1 MLVTQQPVLRRF
13 WYPVIPLGQLDDGPK
28 PFTLL
33 GEKLVLWKN
42 AAGEPLALADRCCH
56 RHAQLSRGWID
67 GDHIVCGYHGWTYD
81 GSGRCVRIPQTPDRP
96 ARGQVPSYRCRAA
109 YDYAWVCLDEPIA
122 DLPEFEEAGRA
133 GYRMFHEFY
142 EPWACAGLRIMEN
155 SFDNAHF
162 SFVHQNTFGKADDP
176 IPAALEI
183 TEDDAGFLMHAVA
196 PVKNPDAQKKALNMD
211 SDETERD
218 MHSRWYLPFGRKLQI
233 TYPNGVVHAIVTW
246 ATPIDDA
253 NSQICQFVYRSDS
266 EADSPAAGII
276 AFDREVTG
284 EDQYILESTNFDV
297 PLDTSS
303 GEELHMPSDKP
314 GLVMRQ
320 RLRKLLEAHGE
331 HEVRH
336 PEQAAIA

>member
-13 WYPVIPLGQLDDGPK
+13 WYPVMPLGELDSGPQ

-33 GEKLVLWKN
+33 GEKIVLWKN
-42 AAGEPLALADRCCH
+42 TAGEPVALADRCCH
-56 RHAQLSRGWID
+56 RQAQLSRGWVD
-67 GDHIVCGYHGWTYD
+67 GDQIVCGYHGWCYD
-81 GSGRCVRIPQTPDRP
+81 ASGACVKIPQTPDRP
-96 ARGQVPSYRCRAA
+96 ARGQVAA
-109 YDYAWVCLDEPIA
+109 FHCEARYDYVWVCLDTPLFDI
-122 DLPEFEEAGRA
+122 PEFEEAERD

-142 EPWACAGLRIMEN
+142 EPWECAGLRVMEN

-176 IPAALEI
+176 VPAKLAIDEV
-183 TEDDAGFLMHAVA
+183 EDGFHMHAVA
-196 PVKNPDAQKKALNMD
+196 PVKNPEAQKKALNMD

-218 MHSRWYLPFGRKLQI
+218 MRSRWYLPFGRKLQI

-253 NSQICQFVYRSDS
+253 HSQICQFVYRSDS
-266 EADSPAAGII
+266 EAQSPAAGII

-284 EDQYILESTNFDV
+284 EDKFILESTNFDV
-297 PLDTSS
+297 PLDTAS

-320 RLRKLLEAHGE
+320 QLKRLLDEHGE
-331 HEVRH
+331 IEARLNTSAV
-336 PEQAAIA
+336 A